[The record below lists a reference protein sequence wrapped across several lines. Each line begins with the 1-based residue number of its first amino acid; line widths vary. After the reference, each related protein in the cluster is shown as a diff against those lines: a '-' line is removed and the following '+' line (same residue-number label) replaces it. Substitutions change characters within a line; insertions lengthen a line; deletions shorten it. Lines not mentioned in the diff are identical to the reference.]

1 MNVSSQSVRDHHRSL
16 LRGELRGDR
25 PKLKVVDSAGDRQAV
40 STGPSLLTS
49 DQNMEPSGLYLMLNM
64 SGKASPFGQDEGKFH
79 DTISLVEKPS
89 ICLTD
94 TDSGGSGFTETP
106 GKVCLDAST

>member
-1 MNVSSQSVRDHHRSL
+1 MNVSSQSVRDHHQTL
-16 LRGELRGDR
+16 LRGELRGNR
-25 PKLKVVDSAGDRQAV
+25 PKLKVVDSGRQHRNR
-40 STGPSLLTS
+40 PSLLTS

-64 SGKASPFGQDEGKFH
+64 SGKAGSVGQDEGKFH

>member
-1 MNVSSQSVRDHHRSL
+1 
-16 LRGELRGDR
+16 
-25 PKLKVVDSAGDRQAV
+25 
-40 STGPSLLTS
+40 
-49 DQNMEPSGLYLMLNM
+49 MEPSGLYLMWKM
-64 SGKASPFGQDEGKFH
+64 SGKAWSSGQDEGKFH

-106 GKVCLDAST
+106 GKGLLRSFH